1 MTKEGQAEPDNRAP
15 DILIFLKSEVFLN
28 WMTLDD
34 VTLYLQI
41 SKETVYRY
49 AQKGQI
55 PAAKIGSQWR
65 FDKETIDE
73 WLKAKMNFP
82 EIGVEST
89 QSNAKQN
96 GRSVKP

>member
-1 MTKEGQAEPDNRAP
+1 M
-15 DILIFLKSEVFLN
+15 N

-34 VTLYLQI
+34 VTLYLQL

-73 WLKAKMNFP
+73 WLKSKMTIP
-82 EIGVEST
+82 EVGIDSSNLSRT
-89 QSNAKQN
+89 QI
-96 GRSVKP
+96 GRSKKP